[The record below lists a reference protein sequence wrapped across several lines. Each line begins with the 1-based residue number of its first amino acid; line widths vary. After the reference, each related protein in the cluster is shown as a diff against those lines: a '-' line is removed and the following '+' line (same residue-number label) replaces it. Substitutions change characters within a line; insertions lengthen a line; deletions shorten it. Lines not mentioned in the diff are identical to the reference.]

1 MWTDPGQGRWVC
13 PRCFTDNEADADR
26 CSGCGLE
33 RGADPSATAAA
44 QPGASPTDP
53 GAEGTPAQ
61 AAPATPWAAAPAP
74 EPQRPGWLQLVLRF
88 WWVGLLVIGGGIAA
102 VNYLGGSRPVTE
114 IEVGQCFDVEAS
126 DLIDDV
132 TKRDCT
138 EPHQYEMFHVGDM
151 PDGPFPSDA
160 EIDLW
165 IDSNCLPAFT
175 DYVGS
180 DPDQTELAPLFI
192 TPTEDAWDSGDH
204 SVQCALEDPS
214 NPELTTS
221 LKDSAL

>member
-1 MWTDPGQGRWVC
+1 MWTEPGQGRWVC
-13 PRCFTDNEADADR
+13 PRCFSDNEAEADR
-26 CSGCGLE
+26 CANCGLA
-33 RGADPSATAAA
+33 RGADPASAAVA
-44 QPGASPTDP
+44 QPDAPAEP
-53 GAEGTPAQ
+53 GDGGGQPSE
-61 AAPATPWAAAPAP
+61 AAPTGPWSAAPQP
-74 EPQRPGWLQLVLRF
+74 EPERPGWLQLVLRF

-114 IEVGQCFDVEAS
+114 IGVGECFDLEAT

-132 TKRDCT
+132 TRRDCT
-138 EPHQYEMFHVGDM
+138 EPHQYEMFFVGDL
-151 PDGPFPSDA
+151 PEGPFPSDA
-160 EIDLW
+160 EVNLW
-165 IDSNCLPAFT
+165 IDANCLPAFT

-180 DPDQTELAPLFI
+180 DPNQTTLSPLFI

-214 NPELTTS
+214 DPELTQS